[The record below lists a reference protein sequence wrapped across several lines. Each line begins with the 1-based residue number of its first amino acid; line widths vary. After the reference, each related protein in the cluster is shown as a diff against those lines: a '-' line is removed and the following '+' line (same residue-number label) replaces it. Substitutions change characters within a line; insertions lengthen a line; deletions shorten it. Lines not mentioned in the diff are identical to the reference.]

1 MSCRFVERVG
11 KRIVPLQGK
20 IVKNFWEMEGVP
32 GFVLRFMEKTGK
44 IKLPGQNVWACNGT
58 GRSGHDTMKE
68 CEDR

>member
-44 IKLPGQNVWACNGT
+44 IKLSGQ
-58 GRSGHDTMKE
+58 
-68 CEDR
+68 